1 MGLELQKYEYLE
13 NEYLIYDC
21 NKYHYAFG
29 TREARVMCSQSVG
42 LITKKILVGPIMKD
56 DEMTLQLYNPDGT
69 QAQPQTEDIKVFA
82 RYLADAG
89 YQTTPRS
96 NSGMSSDDDVHKV
109 CRLSFCEGFIEK
121 YNIKELKDCC

>member
-42 LITKKILVGPIMKD
+42 LITKKIIVGPIMKGE
-56 DEMTLQLYNPDGT
+56 EMTLELYNPDGT
-69 QAQPQTEDIKVFA
+69 KAEPQVEDIKVFA
-82 RYLADAG
+82 RYLVDAG
-89 YQTTPRS
+89 YDRIPRS
-96 NSGMSSDDDVHKV
+96 GSDLSCDEEVRKV
-109 CRLSFCEGFIEK
+109 CRMAFCDGFIEK
-121 YNIKELKDCC
+121 YNLKELKDCS

>member
-42 LITKKILVGPIMKD
+42 LITKKIIVGPIMKGE
-56 DEMTLQLYNPDGT
+56 EMTLELYNPDGT
-69 QAQPQTEDIKVFA
+69 KAEPQVEDIKVFA
-82 RYLADAG
+82 RYLVDAG
-89 YQTTPRS
+89 YDRIPRS
-96 NSGMSSDDDVHKV
+96 GSGLSCDEEVRKV
-109 CRLSFCEGFIEK
+109 CRMAFCDGFIEK
-121 YNIKELKDCC
+121 YNLKELKDCS